1 MRFTD
6 QIKAA
11 TALLSLVAPSTSL
24 AKKCKP
30 KIDSEKLQ
38 ADLTI
43 ENLMKNLQ
51 VLNDIAYA
59 NGGNR
64 AFGLPGSEKTIDY
77 IYDRV
82 KDVEGTRAWKQEFGA
97 LFAQVQSLT
106 IEFDGETVGPAYGLT
121 YSPSTSEEGLTGE
134 LVAGPAGAA
143 GCDLSSYDGLD
154 VEGKIVLIDRFRC
167 PTGGT
172 LAGRVVPA
180 AAAGAIAVMIYNDVS
195 TQVTAGSLGAPS
207 DDHVPAAF
215 INRVD
220 GLAALEKLEAGEIIE
235 VFFQQTQVVEER
247 LTHNVFVETEDGD
260 PDNVIVLGA
269 HLDSVQAGPGIND
282 DGKLPTLLLAGFGV
296 ILTSHTTS
304 LRQQSAHR
312 ALPRRYQVPY
322 SQQGPLGMVGS
333 RRERVIGLKILLL

>member
-1 MRFTD
+1 MRFSD

-11 TALLSLVAPSTSL
+11 TALLSVAGLPAT

-43 ENLMKNLQ
+43 ENLMKNLE
-51 VLNDIAYA
+51 VLNDIAYD

-82 KDVEGTRAWKQEFGA
+82 KGVNGTKAWKQEFGA
-97 LFAQVQSLT
+97 LFAQVQSLA
-106 IEFDGETVGPAYGLT
+106 IEFGGEEIGPAYGLT
-121 YSPSTSEEGLTGE
+121 YSPSTSEEGITAELVLGPTGE
-134 LVAGPAGAA
+134 A
-143 GCDLSSYDGLD
+143 GCDASSYSDID

-172 LAGRVVPA
+172 LAGRVLPA
-180 AAAGAIAVMIYNDVS
+180 AANGAVGVIIYNDIS
-195 TQVTAGSLGAPS
+195 TQVTAGSLGSPS
-207 DDHVPAAF
+207 DDLVPAAF

-220 GLAALEKLEAGEIIE
+220 GLAWTEKIEGGETVEA
-235 VFFQQTQVVEER
+235 FFQQTQIVEER

-260 PDNVIVLGA
+260 PDNTIVLG
-269 HLDSVQAGPGIND
+269 DRKSV
-282 DGKLPTLLLAGFGV
+282 V
-296 ILTSHTTS
+296 
-304 LRQQSAHR
+304 
-312 ALPRRYQVPY
+312 
-322 SQQGPLGMVGS
+322 
-333 RRERVIGLKILLL
+333 